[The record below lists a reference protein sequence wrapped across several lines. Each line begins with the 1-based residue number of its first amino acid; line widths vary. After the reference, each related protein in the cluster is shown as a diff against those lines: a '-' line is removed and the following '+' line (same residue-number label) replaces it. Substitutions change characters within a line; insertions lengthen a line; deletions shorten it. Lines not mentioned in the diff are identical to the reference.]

1 MGSRWIERGDAAMRD
16 DAAAAATASA
26 SDQALFERLVV
37 CVDDTDDVTKA
48 TSTGEIAGLMVD
60 EARAMGGFVR
70 LGITRHQLL
79 LRDDVPYTS
88 HNSSMAFELAM
99 PPGSCDEFRRRAIE
113 VIEANRADVS
123 DPGLCVALVPR
134 TENGGVQ
141 GASRRALDALA
152 AFGNRAK
159 VEFCS
164 KESAYELARSIP
176 WVTLS
181 EHGGDGAGVVGALAG
196 VGLRLGGNDG
206 RFRGKWDFAR
216 LCENIPTPDVGSV
229 AALLSRRLN
238 GAVSLADFE
247 GRPLDGSV
255 PFVAEREG
263 KPILRNGALTIVCE
277 VGREGARPC
286 RKADLGDR
294 GNACLEDTPACAA
307 FEWDNDIEEC
317 LDARV
322 SCRNCLH
329 RRWTSEGFR
338 CVKGA
343 AGAAD
348 AMGATSVAGSG
359 RGLRSGADDPSR
371 EGRPLVA
378 LGR

>member
-1 MGSRWIERGDAAMRD
+1 MRSRWIECGDAAMQFG
-16 DAAAAATASA
+16 AAAVA
-26 SDQALFERLVV
+26 DALDRVPFERLVV

-48 TSTGEIAGLMVD
+48 TSTGEIAGLMVN

-99 PPGSCDEFRRRAIE
+99 PPSSCDEFRRRAIA
-113 VIEANRADVS
+113 VIEANRADSS
-123 DPGLCVALVPR
+123 DPGLCVACIPR
-134 TENGGVQ
+134 AEDGGTQ
-141 GASRRALDALA
+141 DACRCAIGVLA
-152 AFGNRAK
+152 AFGNQAK

-164 KESAYELARSIP
+164 KGSAYELARSIP

-206 RFRGKWDFAR
+206 RFRGKWDFTK
-216 LCENIPTPDVGSV
+216 LCESIPVPDVGSV
-229 AALLSRRLN
+229 MRLLSRKLN
-238 GAVSLADFE
+238 GAVSLVDFE
-247 GRPLDGSV
+247 GRPLDGSI
-255 PFVAEREG
+255 PFAAEREG
-263 KPILRNGALTIVCE
+263 KPILRNGALTVVCE
-277 VGREGARPC
+277 VGKGGARPC

-294 GNACLEDTPACAA
+294 GNACPEDAPACAA

-317 LDARV
+317 LDARPA
-322 SCRNCLH
+322 CWNCLH

-338 CVKGA
+338 CVKDVADA
-343 AGAAD
+343 AGA
-348 AMGATSVAGSG
+348 TISG
-359 RGLRSGADDPSR
+359 HDFRTESDDSSR
-371 EGRPLVA
+371 EDRPLVA
-378 LGR
+378 FGC

>member
-1 MGSRWIERGDAAMRD
+1 MSSRWIERGDAAMRD
-16 DAAAAATASA
+16 DAAAAASDRAS
-26 SDQALFERLVV
+26 FERLVV

-60 EARAMGGFVR
+60 EACAMGGFVR

-99 PPGSCDEFRRRAIE
+99 PLGSCDEFRRRAIE
-113 VIEANRADVS
+113 VIEANRADAS
-123 DPGLCVALVPR
+123 DPGLCIARIPC
-134 TENGGVQ
+134 TEDGGAQ
-141 GASRRALDALA
+141 GACRRALDALA

-159 VEFCS
+159 MEFCS
-164 KESAYELARSIP
+164 KESAYGLARSIP

-216 LCENIPTPDVGSV
+216 LCEDIPAPDVGSV

-238 GAVSLADFE
+238 GAVSLIDFE
-247 GRPLDGSV
+247 GRPLDGSI

-263 KPILRNGALTIVCE
+263 KPILRNGALTVVCE

-294 GNACLEDTPACAA
+294 GNACLEDAPACAA

-338 CVKGA
+338 CVKDDATGA
-343 AGAAD
+343 AGAT
-348 AMGATSVAGSG
+348 GATGAG
-359 RGLRSGADDPSR
+359 RGLRSGSDDPSR
-371 EGRPLVA
+371 EDRPLVA

>member
-1 MGSRWIERGDAAMRD
+1 MGARWIERGDSAMTD
-16 DAAAAATASA
+16 GAAAAMGADTP
-26 SDQALFERLVV
+26 LERLVV

-99 PPGSCDEFRRRAIE
+99 PSGSCDEFRRRAIE
-113 VIEANRADVS
+113 VIGRNRADAS
-123 DPGLCVALVPR
+123 DPGLCVARIPDAACGGGRGAHRRMLDRLV
-134 TENGGVQ
+134 
-141 GASRRALDALA
+141 
-152 AFGNRAK
+152 AFGERAK

-164 KESAYELARSIP
+164 KDSAYELARSIP
-176 WVTLS
+176 WVMLS

-216 LCENIPTPDVGSV
+216 LCKDAP
-229 AALLSRRLN
+229 ALDAGTVTAWLAERFN
-238 GAVSLADFE
+238 GAVELVDLA
-247 GRPLDGSV
+247 GRVLDGRT
-255 PFVAEREG
+255 PFVIEHEA
-263 KPILRNGALTIVCE
+263 KPILRNGALTVVCE
-277 VGREGARPC
+277 LGEGGARPC
-286 RKADLGDR
+286 KKADLGDQ
-294 GNACLEDTPACAA
+294 GNECAGVASSCAA
-307 FEWDNDIEEC
+307 FEWDNDVEEC
-317 LDARV
+317 FDARAT
-322 SCRNCLH
+322 CRNCLH

-343 AGAAD
+343 AGARFGPRLEAD
-348 AMGATSVAGSG
+348 GIV
-359 RGLRSGADDPSR
+359 R
-371 EGRPLVA
+371 EGGRVVA